1 MKRLTVHLKNV
12 RKTSEEILVEGQ
24 KKTKSK
30 IYNTLS
36 FAVASEDEAG
46 KIVANINESQN
57 PRNNVKS
64 WYISNIR

>member
-36 FAVASEDEAG
+36 LAVASEDEAG
-46 KIVANINESQN
+46 KIVANINESKN